1 MLVVF
6 CTFTAS
12 YWGTL
17 CVHPSNCICSYYI
30 LHDWIRVD
38 SSQVFLVLFR
48 TILLIDIIHLL
59 RNDDG
64 SSYTQQSTRP
74 NCRVLLLCSIQ
85 PLLWIFD
92 SKASKFQPWAVAHSL
107 APNCC
112 HALKS
117 KALVFPSVDLE
128 FFLWRTLFLVLQS
141 LNLTPSHTSQLIKK
155 TMVLDCADDSTVV
168 DLVLLDLSSGLDT
181 LRSHCLTVWWH
192 NSDSAS
198 FRSDR
203 WNFICE
209 GLRKD
214 LFWIRT

>member
-1 MLVVF
+1 VLVVF

-17 CVHPSNCICSYYI
+17 CAHASNCVCSYYI

-38 SSQVFLVLFR
+38 SSQVFLVPFC

-64 SSYTQQSTRP
+64 SSYTQQSTCP
-74 NCRVLLLCSIQ
+74 NYRVLLLCTIQ

-92 SKASKFQPWAVAHSL
+92 SKASKFQPLAVAHSL

-155 TMVLDCADDSTVV
+155 TTVLDCADDSTMV

-181 LRSHCLTVWWH
+181 LRSHCLTVWRH
-192 NSDSAS
+192 NWDSAS
-198 FRSDR
+198 FRIDR
-203 WNFICE
+203 VTSICE
-209 GLRKD
+209 GLHKH
-214 LFWIRT
+214 LFRIQT